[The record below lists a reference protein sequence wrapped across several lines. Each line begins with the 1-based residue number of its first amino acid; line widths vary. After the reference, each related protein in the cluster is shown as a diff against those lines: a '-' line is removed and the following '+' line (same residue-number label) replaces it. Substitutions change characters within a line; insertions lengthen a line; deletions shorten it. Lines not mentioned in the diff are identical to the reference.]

1 MYGQRR
7 SLKSKSKA
15 ESKFPPSSSNVCSC
29 SDLLLLFQPE
39 KHSLPTAALSTCAF
53 CFCCLLRV
61 DNCALSW
68 PLARAMKYLR
78 SGKRLPASCRLSCE
92 ISRELGGSSAV
103 CSLRFGQTL
112 LSCSKAGGIY
122 IYSTDSQLRS
132 RSSSCFGQQT
142 R

>member
-1 MYGQRR
+1 LGFLKLHINVMHLGVKKVFHFKFIKKPLVRDLKDFNLFRLEPSVFQRFNKY
-7 SLKSKSKA
+7 LKL
-15 ESKFPPSSSNVCSC
+15 SN
-29 SDLLLLFQPE
+29 
-39 KHSLPTAALSTCAF
+39 TM
-53 CFCCLLRV
+53 
-61 DNCALSW
+61 SW